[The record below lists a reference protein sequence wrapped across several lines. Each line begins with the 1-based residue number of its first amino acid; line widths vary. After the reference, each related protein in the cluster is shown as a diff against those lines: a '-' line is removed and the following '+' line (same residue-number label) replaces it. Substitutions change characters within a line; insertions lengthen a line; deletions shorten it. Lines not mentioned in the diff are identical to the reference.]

1 VLRTSDDDR
10 WVFDDNKRR
19 TEVHGRFRSENAA
32 VRNAAV
38 ASGLGIGLA
47 PLWQVRRLIEQ
58 GIVEQILVGHEP
70 LPIPLQIV
78 WAKRGAGALPRR
90 VRAAMEFL
98 VARLSALRI

>member
-1 VLRTSDDDR
+1 M
-10 WVFDDNKRR
+10 
-19 TEVHGRFRSENAA
+19 HGRFRSENAA
-32 VRNAAV
+32 ARNAAV

-70 LPIPLQIV
+70 PPIPLQIV
-78 WAKRGAGALPRR
+78 WVRRGVGALPRR

-98 VARLSALRI
+98 VAQLSALRI